1 MSRPTADGR
10 PERPEPSQLPEQSER
25 PEPSGSPAPE
35 LRVRQNKLDDH
46 LPLGSDLRLYLAE
59 KDETARVKRDR
70 KDPSLV
76 AFRPPLGRTPRTLLV
91 QPPMCVYEGAV
102 KRVIPPLGLCYIAG
116 ALEQEG
122 IDTDILDCIVEG
134 IDEEV
139 PVADGVWR
147 LGMSEERFR
156 AHIAEHDYD
165 VVGFTM
171 IYSSDLQ
178 NLYHYARIVKEVR
191 PETVVIA
198 GGLHASIYA
207 RRFLQDAV
215 VDGVPTIDF
224 VLRGEG
230 EIRLGD
236 FLRHLGDGRFDRN
249 ADGLAGWHEGKV
261 FANPQLARITDLDA
275 LPFPAYHK
283 VPMERYFAH
292 NVPFSP
298 YPRGKRVMQI
308 YTSRG
313 CPVGCTFCSS
323 TNFSKAY
330 IARSVD
336 NVIAEMEHYKEVYGA
351 DEIQFAD
358 DNLTF
363 DKKRAAELFE
373 RMVPLELPWCT
384 PNGIM
389 VNTLSPPLVDRM
401 VASGLYQITLSLDS
415 GSAETLR
422 QHHRKPV
429 DLTRVPDLMEY
440 VKDLDVL
447 MHGTLVVGMPGE
459 TEEQIQEGFAYVE
472 SLPFHSINVFIAQAI
487 PGSELFE
494 RAVSN
499 GTITYEGALHIDTA
513 RSTLRLASIAP
524 DRLEAL
530 VEDFLARYNK
540 AIYRRDPEA
549 WERKYAEH
557 RERMARICVGRAS
570 AITSKIIEAGDVV
583 PS

>member
-1 MSRPTADGR
+1 MTEPNAD
-10 PERPEPSQLPEQSER
+10 QD
-25 PEPSGSPAPE
+25 

-46 LPLGSDLRLYLAE
+46 LPQDSPLRLYLAE
-59 KDETARVKRDR
+59 KDETARVR
-70 KDPSLV
+70 KP
-76 AFRPPLGRTPRTLLV
+76 RPDTRLIDVREPLGRTPRTLLV
-91 QPPMCVYEGAV
+91 LPPMCVYEGAV
-102 KRVIPPLGLCYIAG
+102 KRVVPPLGLCYIAG

-122 IDTDILDCIVEG
+122 IDISILDCIVEG
-134 IDEEV
+134 IDEET
-139 PVADGVWR
+139 PVAEGVWN

-156 AHIAEHDYD
+156 AYIAENDFE

-178 NLYHYARIVKEVR
+178 NLYRYAQIVKEVR
-191 PETVVIA
+191 PQTMVIA

-215 VDGVPTIDF
+215 ADGTPFIDY

-236 FLRHLGDGRFDRN
+236 FLRNLADGKIDIS
-249 ADGLAGWHEGKV
+249 ADGLAGWHQGKV
-261 FANPQLARITDLDA
+261 FANPQFARVTDLDA

-298 YPRGKRVMQI
+298 YPRGKRVMQL

-313 CPVGCTFCSS
+313 CPVGCTFCAS
-323 TNFSKAY
+323 TNFSKRY

-336 NVIAEMEHYKEVYGA
+336 SVIAEIQYYKDAFGVDEV
-351 DEIQFAD
+351 QFAD

-363 DKKRAAELFE
+363 DRKRATELFE
-373 RMVPLELPWCT
+373 RMTALQLPWCT

-389 VNTLSPPLVDRM
+389 VNTLSAPLVDRM

-415 GSAETLR
+415 GSAETLKE
-422 QHHRKPV
+422 QHRKPV
-429 DLTRVPDLMEY
+429 DLTKVPDLMAY
-440 VKDLDVL
+440 LDNLGVL

-459 TEEQIQEGFAYVE
+459 TEAQIEEGFEYVE
-472 SLPFHSINVFIAQAI
+472 QLPFHSINVFIAQAI

-499 GTITYEGALHIDTA
+499 GTITYQGALHIDTA
-513 RSTLRLASIAP
+513 RSTLRLTSIEAA
-524 DRLEAL
+524 RLEEL
-530 VEDFLARYNK
+530 VEDFLTRYNRS
-540 AIYRRDPEA
+540 IYERDPVA
-549 WERKYAEH
+549 WERKYREH
-557 RERMARICVGRAS
+557 KERMARICVGSAS
-570 AITSKIIEAGDVV
+570 AITATIIDVGGRV
-583 PS
+583 PG

>member
-1 MSRPTADGR
+1 MSATGDDHR
-10 PERPEPSQLPEQSER
+10 PER
-25 PEPSGSPAPE
+25 E
-35 LRVRQNKLDDH
+35 LRVKQNKLDEN
-46 LPLGSDLRLYLAE
+46 LPHDSDLRLYLAE
-59 KDETARVKRDR
+59 KDETARVKRPR
-70 KDPSLV
+70 LEPSLV
-76 AFRPPLGRTPRTLLV
+76 GIRPATGAMPRTLLV

-102 KRVIPPLGLCYIAG
+102 KRVIPPLGLCYVAA

-122 IDTDILDCIVEG
+122 IDVDILDCIVEG

-156 AHIAEHDYD
+156 AYIAEHAYD

-178 NLYHYARIVKEVR
+178 NLYRYARIVKEVR

-207 RRFLQDAV
+207 KRFLRDAV

-230 EIRLGD
+230 EIRLGS
-236 FLRHLGDGRFDRN
+236 FLRNLREGAYDRN
-249 ADGLAGWHEGKV
+249 ADGLAGWHDGEV
-261 FANPQLARITDLDA
+261 FANPQLARVTDLDA

-283 VPMERYFAH
+283 VPLERYFEH

-298 YPRGKRVMQI
+298 YPRGRRVMQI

-336 NVIAEMEHYKEVYGA
+336 NVIAEMRYYKDEYGA

-363 DKKRAAELFE
+363 DKKRAMELFT

-401 VASGLYQITLSLDS
+401 AASGLYQITLSLDS
-415 GSAETLR
+415 GSAETLK
-422 QHHRKPV
+422 QQHRKPV
-429 DLTRVPDLMEY
+429 DLTRVPDLMRYLQE
-440 VKDLDVL
+440 LGVL

-459 TEEQIQEGFAYVE
+459 TEEQIEEGFRYVE
-472 SLPFHSINVFIAQAI
+472 QLPFNSINVFIAQAI

-499 GTITYEGALHIDTA
+499 GTISYEGALHIDTA
-513 RSTLRLASIAP
+513 RSTLRLATVAA
-524 DRLEAL
+524 DRLEEL
-530 VEDFLARYNK
+530 VEDFLERYNK
-540 AIYRRDPEA
+540 SIYLRDPEA
-549 WERKYAEH
+549 WERKYAQH

-570 AITSKIIEAGDVV
+570 AITSKIIEAGDIV